1 MMQDIMQDLRYGVR
15 ILLRSPSFTAITI
28 MILSLGIS
36 SNTTIFSL
44 INAVLLR
51 PYPHIDTDR
60 WVYLTENQTVRGMS
74 DVLVSIPNYRDWKA
88 QNKSFTD
95 VVLWTSVN
103 MNLSGSGEPERVKIV
118 VITPGVFSALGLTPA
133 AGRLLGPSDDPQK
146 GERPA
151 VISYSLWQRRF
162 GGDPNLLGKKI
173 DLNLVPYTVVGVA
186 PADFSFPPDAKVDVW
201 MAYSEQVIA
210 TDPNRDARGNFV
222 AAKLKDRVEV
232 KAAQA
237 EMNVIAENL
246 ARQYKENEGWGVD
259 VTPMRESIAGDL
271 RMPLLVLSGAL
282 VLVLLLA
289 CVNIANLQLVR
300 LEGRRKEIAT
310 RAALGAGKLRVLRQ
324 ILTEGLILAIVAGG
338 VGLLLVPAEIKL
350 LLSFVPPQHI
360 PWLSVKIDGAVLA
373 VSAGITILVAI
384 TFGLLSMFRALP
396 GDLAGALVN
405 NRSES
410 GAGGI
415 NRGLRKVFLIA
426 QLALS
431 LAPLVGAVLLIQSFI
446 RLQKVDPGFSAD
458 HRLTL
463 TLTAPR
469 ARYGEAAKIADMAER
484 IQSEVSQIP
493 GVKAIGLA
501 QDLPFGV
508 ASGGWMQAITRQ
520 DPQSVVNP
528 ATLPHVHYNVVSTGY
543 VESLG
548 LQLKA
553 GRVFSKADSRNSAQV
568 VIINDALAR
577 KYFAG
582 EDPIGKQIWVGHAQI
597 LTQTAPRII
606 VGVTGNALLR
616 KLEEPPEPAAWAPIS
631 QQGTSEILWRTLY
644 LVAHTTADPYDL
656 VGAVRQRVG
665 NVDADLALADIRT
678 LETRLSESVW
688 RQRFVV
694 YVLGAFGL
702 AAVLI
707 AVLGVFGIISYTVS
721 RRTQEIGVRVALGA
735 TRGSII
741 RMVMSEGLWLVL
753 VGVGLGIAGA
763 LGLIRFL
770 SSLLYGVE
778 KTDLTTIVISA
789 ILLSGVALLACYV
802 PARRAA
808 RVDPM
813 KALRRE

>member
-1 MMQDIMQDLRYGVR
+1 MQDIMQDLRYGVR